1 MNAAAIDLPPSVPGV
16 PLEGGFY
23 AGRILVAGILYALI
37 VAPKAEGERKA
48 GAWSKSY
55 DSVPGALSWNDGV
68 ANTAAMAGAG
78 SALAKWAKGLA
89 IGGHSDWYIPSQDEL
104 EICYRSF
111 KPTVEKNSLWSRS
124 GINVSAVP
132 PTYPYTAELPTQT
145 DNELFLAGNAEAFA
159 DEIYWSSTQHASDS
173 YYAWFQNFYNGY
185 QYYWFKGHYFRARA
199 VRRLAI

>member
-1 MNAAAIDLPPSVPGV
+1 MNAAAIHLPPSIAGT

-55 DSVPGALSWNDGV
+55 DSVPGALSWNDGL
-68 ANTAAMAGAG
+68 ANTGAMSDAG
-78 SALAKWAKGLA
+78 SALAKWAQGLT
-89 IGGHSDWYIPSQDEL
+89 IDGYSDWYIPSLDEL

-111 KPTVEKNSLWSRS
+111 KPTTEQNSQWSRS
-124 GINVSAVP
+124 GINVSSVP
-132 PTYPYTAELPTQT
+132 PTYPYTAEFPAQT
-145 DNELFLAGNAEAFA
+145 ENDLFRGTEAFA
-159 DEIYWSSTQHASDS
+159 DEIYWSSTQHASYS
-173 YYAWFQNFYNGY
+173 GCAWGQNFGHGY
-185 QYYWFKGHYFRARA
+185 QGYWLKGLHIRARA